1 MIKRLPLVTALLC
14 AGLMHTAHATDLL
27 QSWKAAQ
34 QNNPDM
40 AAARAVYEQA
50 SLRQE
55 QARAL
60 WKPTVMATGAVGLG
74 GMDSK
79 TTGAQAMGQSDVT
92 FKTNIDAGL
101 TTRGGVAAQQAW
113 ISPEREAQAK
123 QLELSAQ
130 MALAQWQQAEQ
141 ALMLQTAQRY
151 FQVVQAEHAL
161 RVMRQ
166 QQKAVQ
172 QAAQEIAKRQ
182 SVGDA
187 SVMDVQEAN
196 ARVSDIRAQVL
207 TIENQLATAQVAYQQ
222 STGLANAQVQ
232 GLSDTSPHP
241 RHLDVASTWVQR
253 AQQQSPSLQIMALQ
267 QQLQTQ
273 EAKRIKASDALSV
286 SWVAQAQMDRTSG
299 HGTYGNATQQ
309 MGNYLLGLQ
318 LQAPL
323 STGGMT
329 DARER
334 EALKQADKLSYDQ
347 ASARLQLEQQVRDAW
362 QNLSTADNRLQALAQ
377 SLKASQARLSA
388 TRNAHRTGARTTNEW
403 LGAEHDAAQAELNL
417 MQAKIQTAL
426 ERLRLN
432 AVTGTLGE
440 AQLRD
445 VNALLQ

>member
-1 MIKRLPLVTALLC
+1 MMKRIPLAAALLC
-14 AGLMHTAHATDLL
+14 AGLMHSAYASDLL

-50 SLRQE
+50 ALRQD

-60 WKPTVMATGAVGLG
+60 WKPVVMATAAAGLG

-101 TTRGGVAAQQAW
+101 TTRGGIAAQQAW

-123 QLELSAQ
+123 QLEISAQ

-141 ALMLQTAQRY
+141 GLMLQTAQRY

-161 RVMRQ
+161 SVMRQ
-166 QQKAVQ
+166 QQKTVQ

-187 SVMDVQEAN
+187 STMDVQEAN

-207 TIENQLATAQVAYQQ
+207 SLENQLAMAQVAFQQ
-222 STGLANAQVQ
+222 STGLNHSQVQSLANA
-232 GLSDTSPHP
+232 SPAP
-241 RHLDVASTWVQR
+241 RQLDAATTWVQR
-253 AQQQSPSLQIMALQ
+253 AQQQSPQLQILGLQ

-273 EAKRIKASDALSV
+273 EVKRIKASDALSV
-286 SWVAQAQMDRTSG
+286 SWVAQAQLDRTSG
-299 HGTYGNATQQ
+299 HGSYGNATQQ

-347 ASARLQLEQQVRDAW
+347 ASARLHVEQQVRDAW
-362 QNLSTADNRLQALAQ
+362 QNLHTASTRLQALEQ
-377 SLKASQARLSA
+377 SLKASQARVAA
-388 TRNAHRTGARTTNEW
+388 TRQAHRTGARTTNEW

-417 MQAKIQTAL
+417 MQARIQTAL

-432 AVTGTLGE
+432 AVSGTLDE